1 MDIIKKKNMSKIDFH
16 VHYLP
21 KTYKEVMLKY
31 YGERPEDSKTPDWD
45 AESHLEAMDCLGIST
60 SMLSLS
66 SPHINF
72 GDKELTKELAR
83 EFNEDGAALMKK
95 YPGRFGLF
103 ASLPLPDV
111 EDSIAEIQY
120 AMNALHVDGFA
131 LPTNTQGVYLGDERL
146 NPIMEELNRYKSFV
160 VIHPNKPSSV
170 PAHVMEGV
178 PIPWLEFF
186 NDTTRTVT
194 NMIIKGTMKRFP
206 DIKFIIP
213 HAGAFLS
220 ISADR
225 LSGALQGKTSAYY
238 NNQIKPEDTDVYVTL
253 KGLYYDVA
261 GVCLPRQLPCLMQL
275 VDVEHLLYGS
285 DYPYTSLPACM
296 ILADMLDKTELL
308 TDRQRQ
314 SIYSE
319 NALRL
324 FPRLLNIN

>member
-1 MDIIKKKNMSKIDFH
+1 MDITKKNMSKIDFH

-21 KTYKEVMLKY
+21 KAYKEVMLKY
-31 YGERPEDSKTPDWD
+31 CGERPDDFPTPDWD

-72 GDKELTKELAR
+72 GDKELTKALAR
-83 EFNEDGAALMKK
+83 EFNEDGAVLVKK
-95 YPGRFGLF
+95 NPGRFGLF

-120 AMNALHVDGFA
+120 ARNILHADGFA
-131 LPTNTQGVYLGDERL
+131 LPTNTQGVYLGNERL

-170 PAHVMEGV
+170 PAHVTEGM
-178 PIPWLEFF
+178 PIPWLEYF

-194 NMIIKGTMKRFP
+194 NMILNGTMKRFS
-206 DIKFIIP
+206 DIKFIVP
-213 HAGAFLS
+213 HAGAFLP
-220 ISADR
+220 ISVDR
-225 LSGALQGKTSAYY
+225 LSGALGQLPICNKR
-238 NNQIKPEDTDVYVTL
+238 IEPENIDVYSTL

-275 VDVEHLLYGS
+275 VDVEHLLYAS
-285 DYPYTSLPACM
+285 DYPYTSLSSCK

-314 SIYSE
+314 CIYSE

-324 FPRLLNIN
+324 FPRL

>member
-1 MDIIKKKNMSKIDFH
+1 MDIIKKNISKIDFH

-21 KTYKEVMLKY
+21 KKYKEVMLKY
-31 YGERPEDSKTPDWD
+31 CGERPDDSPTPDWD
-45 AESHLEAMDCLGIST
+45 ADSHLEAMDCLGIST

-66 SPHINF
+66 SPHINL
-72 GDKELTKELAR
+72 GDKELTKALAR
-83 EFNEDGAALMKK
+83 EFNEDGAALVKK

-120 AMNALHVDGFA
+120 ARNVLHADGFA
-131 LPTNTQGVYLGDERL
+131 LPTNTQGVYLGNERL

-170 PAHVMEGV
+170 PAHVTEGM
-178 PIPWLEFF
+178 PIPWLEYF

-194 NMIIKGTMKRFP
+194 NMILNGTMKRFP

-213 HAGAFLS
+213 HAGAFLP

-225 LSGALQGKTSAYY
+225 LSGALGQLPIY
-238 NNQIKPEDTDVYVTL
+238 NKRTEPEDIDVYSTL

-275 VDVEHLLYGS
+275 VDVEHLLYAS
-285 DYPYTSLPACM
+285 DYPYTSLPRCM

-314 SIYSE
+314 SIYYE
-319 NALRL
+319 NALHL
-324 FPRLLNIN
+324 FPRLLKNN

>member
-1 MDIIKKKNMSKIDFH
+1 MSKIDFH

-21 KTYKEVMLKY
+21 KAYKEVMLKY
-31 YGERPEDSKTPDWD
+31 CGKRPDDFPTPDWD
-45 AESHLEAMDCLGIST
+45 VDSHLEAMDCLGIST

-72 GDKELTKELAR
+72 GDKELTKALAR
-83 EFNEDGAALMKK
+83 EFNEDGAALVIK

-120 AMNALHVDGFA
+120 ARNILYADGFA
-131 LPTNTQGVYLGDERL
+131 LPTNTQGVYLGNDRL

-170 PAHVMEGV
+170 PAHVTEGM
-178 PIPWLEFF
+178 PIPWLEYF

-194 NMIIKGTMKRFP
+194 NMILNGTMKRFP

-213 HAGAFLS
+213 HAGAFLP
-220 ISADR
+220 ISVDR
-225 LSGALQGKTSAYY
+225 LSGALGQLPICNKR
-238 NNQIKPEDTDVYVTL
+238 IEPEDIDVYSTL

-275 VDVEHLLYGS
+275 VDVEHLLYAS
-285 DYPYTSLPACM
+285 DYPYTSLPSCK

-324 FPRLLNIN
+324 FPRL